1 MSLHSRVEEILLRNV
16 LCDLMLKISSN
27 PIFDHFSRRMLVWD
41 SYNSYIILL
50 LLPDRPS
57 QTHTSGQADSDVD
70 KLTMT
75 TFNFGSERFSKE

>member
-1 MSLHSRVEEILLRNV
+1 
-16 LCDLMLKISSN
+16 MLKISSN
-27 PIFDHFSRRMLVWD
+27 PIFDRFSRRMLVWD
-41 SYNSYIILL
+41 SYNSYIILQ

-57 QTHTSGQADSDVD
+57 QTHTGLSGQADSDVD